1 MPRSPSRLG
10 RYDSCGEPG
19 GLEAA
24 FYLRCAR
31 LRTLERLWRVSPHVY
46 LVSRLSEARTGRRLT
61 SGPGP
66 RSSSMDDAFHCLSRA
81 APRTLREYG
90 LTRNRCADRRAG
102 LRAVPVGQP
111 RRTVTHYPSAVRYRH
126 TDWRHAAEFRTR
138 VARIL
143 TN

>member
-46 LVSRLSEARTGRRLT
+46 LVSRLSEAPNRAPITSAIGTGRARRRWT
-61 SGPGP
+61 M
-66 RSSSMDDAFHCLSRA
+66 RSIAF
-81 APRTLREYG
+81 
-90 LTRNRCADRRAG
+90 
-102 LRAVPVGQP
+102 PVP
-111 RRTVTHYPSAVRYRH
+111 RRVLYASTGYP
-126 TDWRHAAEFRTR
+126 
-138 VARIL
+138 
-143 TN
+143 

>member
-1 MPRSPSRLG
+1 MEGLASRVSRVSSLRG
-10 RYDSCGEPG
+10 AEPG
-19 GLEAA
+19 ADNIGD
-24 FYLRCAR
+24 RD
-31 LRTLERLWRVSPHVY
+31 
-46 LVSRLSEARTGRRLT
+46 
-61 SGPGP
+61 GP

-143 TN
+143 MN

>member
-1 MPRSPSRLG
+1 M
-10 RYDSCGEPG
+10 E
-19 GLEAA
+19 GLAS
-24 FYLRCAR
+24 
-31 LRTLERLWRVSPHVY
+31 RVSR
-46 LVSRLSEARTGRRLT
+46 VSSLPLSEARPRAPIT
-61 SGPGP
+61 SDRDGP

>member
-1 MPRSPSRLG
+1 MDPLSEIGTLDFVPWSGCGGSRLTCI
-10 RYDSCGEPG
+10 SCLVSPRREPG
-19 GLEAA
+19 ADNIGTRAA
-24 FYLRCAR
+24 
-31 LRTLERLWRVSPHVY
+31 
-46 LVSRLSEARTGRRLT
+46 LVVDG
-61 SGPGP
+61 
-66 RSSSMDDAFHCLSRA
+66 DDAFHCLSRA